1 MLQSTGASALVVDD
15 VAAGFLYNVSG
26 RGIFIRP
33 LQNHH
38 SNVMKQANVARET
51 VHIEEPRMLPKLLG
65 MTSVIAITSTG
76 AAAEMN
82 FNRISSFATFANN
95 QDASAESSAE
105 IISASGDGM
114 TLVYSDSPLG
124 VIGVIDITDP
134 TAPVAKGNIDV
145 GGEPTAVSVL
155 GNIAMTGVNT
165 SESYTAPSGM
175 LKAFDLTTMQ
185 EVAACDLGGQ
195 PDSTAIAPDGSFIAV
210 AIENERD
217 EDLGE
222 GGLGQMPGG
231 YVVTI
236 GIENGVPACDSMV
249 QIDVNGLAGIGPN
262 DPEPE
267 FVDVNATGEIVV
279 TMQENNHIV
288 IMTQTGEILNHFSA
302 GSVDLTGID
311 ATDERGAL
319 MFTEIQEGR
328 LREPDGVQWI
338 DNDHFAIANEGDMD
352 GGARGWTIFHK
363 DGTEVFEAG
372 NSFEHAIVQLGHY
385 PDKRSDAK
393 GAEPEGMEF
402 AIFNGTPYAFILAER
417 ASAVGVYDVT
427 DPKAPILSQMLP
439 SGIAPEGA
447 IAIPSRGL
455 FVTANE
461 ADLIE
466 DGGIRSH
473 VMIYEY
479 QDAPA
484 AYPQLTSAGADELIG
499 WGAISG
505 MVAGEDGIVY
515 AVNDS
520 FYSYQPAIFT
530 IDTTVAP
537 AQITSALPVTRGGF
551 AAQKLDLEGIT
562 LDGEGG
568 FWLASEG
575 RTDRMI
581 PHGIYHVNSDGE
593 IEEEISLPAELLAVE
608 RRFGFE
614 GITLIDGTLWMAVQR
629 EWADDPADH
638 VKLVSYNIDSA
649 EWGAVLYP
657 KAAADTGWVGLSEIV
672 AYAGDVYVI
681 ERDNQIGSN
690 AVIKMVYRI
699 SGDQMVPAAL
709 GGDLPIVTKETVRDL
724 IPDLQAGNGYVVD
737 KVEGL
742 AIFADG
748 AAWAS
753 TDNDGVDDSS
763 GETFFWSIGNF

>member
-1 MLQSTGASALVVDD
+1 MSLRLFS
-15 VAAGFLYNVSG
+15 
-26 RGIFIRP
+26 
-33 LQNHH
+33 
-38 SNVMKQANVARET
+38 
-51 VHIEEPRMLPKLLG
+51 
-65 MTSVIAITSTG
+65 MTSVIALTATSAT
-76 AAAEMN
+76 AEMN
-82 FNRISSFATFANN
+82 FNRISSFATFTNN
-95 QDASAESSAE
+95 VDVSAESSAE
-105 IISASGDGM
+105 IISVSGDGM

-124 VIGVIDITDP
+124 VIGMIDITDP

-145 GGEPTAVSVL
+145 DGEPTAVSVL
-155 GNIAMTGVNT
+155 GNIAMVGVNT

-175 LKAFDLTTMQ
+175 LKAFDMTSGAQ
-185 EVAACDLGGQ
+185 VAACDLGGQ
-195 PDSTAIAPDGSFIAV
+195 PDSTAMAPDGSFVVV

-217 EDLGE
+217 EDLGD
-222 GGLGQMPGG
+222 GSLGQMPGG

-236 GIENGVPACDSMV
+236 GIENDVPACDSMV
-249 QIDVNGLAGIGPN
+249 QIDVNGLADIGAG

-267 FVDVNATGEIVV
+267 FVDVNGAGEIVV

-288 IMTQTGEILNHFSA
+288 VLSQAGDILSDFSA
-302 GSVDLTGID
+302 GSVDLTEID

-319 MFTEIQEGR
+319 QFTETQNGR

-338 DNDHFAIANEGDMD
+338 DDEHFAIANEGDMN
-352 GGARGWTIFHK
+352 GGSRGWTIFNK
-363 DGTEVFEAG
+363 DGTEVYESG
-372 NSFEHAIVQLGHY
+372 NTFEHAIVQMGHY
-385 PDKRSDAK
+385 PDKRSDSK

-402 AIFNGTPYAFILAER
+402 AVFNGTPYAFILAER

-427 DPKAPILSQMLP
+427 DPSAPILAQMLP
-439 SGIAPEGA
+439 SGIGPEGA

-461 ADLIE
+461 KDLIE

-505 MVAGEDGIVY
+505 MVAGEDGMVY

-520 FYSYQPAIFT
+520 FYGYQPSIFT
-530 IDTTVAP
+530 IDTKVTP
-537 AQITSALPVTRGGF
+537 AQITHALPITRGGF

-562 LDGEGG
+562 RDGEGG

-575 RTDRMI
+575 RTGRMI
-581 PHGIYHVNSDGE
+581 PHGIYHVNSEGE
-593 IEEEISLPAELLAVE
+593 IKEEISLPAELLAVE

-638 VKLVSYNIDSA
+638 VKLVAYNIDSGK
-649 EWGAVLYP
+649 WGAVLYP
-657 KAAADTGWVGLSEIV
+657 KSAADSGWVGLSEIV
-672 AYAGDVYVI
+672 AHNGDVYVI
-681 ERDNQIGSN
+681 ERDNQIG
-690 AVIKMVYRI
+690 ADATIKMVYRI

-709 GGDLPIVTKETVRDL
+709 GGDLPVVTKDKVMDL
-724 IPDLQAGNGYVVD
+724 IPALESNHGYIVD

-742 AIFADG
+742 AIFTDG
-748 AAWAS
+748 SAWAS

-763 GETFFWSIGNF
+763 GETFFWSLGTF

>member
-1 MLQSTGASALVVDD
+1 MSFRL
-15 VAAGFLYNVSG
+15 
-26 RGIFIRP
+26 I
-33 LQNHH
+33 
-38 SNVMKQANVARET
+38 
-51 VHIEEPRMLPKLLG
+51 G
-65 MTSVIAITSTG
+65 MTSTFALAATG
-76 AAAEMN
+76 ALAEMN
-82 FNRISSFATFANN
+82 FNRIASFATFANN
-95 QDASAESSAE
+95 ADALAESSAE

-114 TLVYSDSPLG
+114 TLVYSDSPNG
-124 VIGVIDITDP
+124 VIGMIDITDP
-134 TAPVAKGNIDV
+134 SAPAALGNIDV

-155 GNIAMTGVNT
+155 GDIAMTGVNT
-165 SESYTAPSGM
+165 SESYTAPSGL
-175 LKAFDLTTMQ
+175 LKAFDITTGE

-195 PDSTAIAPDGSFIAV
+195 PDSTAIAPDGSFITI

-217 EDLGE
+217 EDLGD

-231 YVVTI
+231 FVVTLDI
-236 GIENGVPACDSMV
+236 KNGVPACDSMV
-249 QIDVNGLAGIGPN
+249 QIDVNGLADIGAG

-267 FVDVNATGEIVV
+267 FVDVNAAGEIVV

-288 IMTQTGEILNHFSA
+288 VMNKAGDILSHFSA
-302 GSVDLTGID
+302 GSVDLTEID
-311 ATDERGAL
+311 TIDERGAL
-319 MFTEIQEGR
+319 TFTGAQEGR

-338 DNDHFAIANEGDMD
+338 DNDLFAIANEGDMD
-352 GGARGWTIFHK
+352 GGARGWTIFNK
-363 DGTEVFEAG
+363 DGSEVYESGA
-372 NSFEHAIVQLGHY
+372 SFEHAIIQLGHY

-402 AIFNGTPYAFILAER
+402 GTFDGTPYAFILAER
-417 ASAVGVYDVT
+417 ASTVGVYDVT
-427 DPKAPILSQMLP
+427 DPSAPVLTQMLP

-455 FVTANE
+455 FITANE

-505 MVAGEDGIVY
+505 MVAGEDGLVY
-515 AVNDS
+515 VVNDS
-520 FYSYQPAIFT
+520 FYGYQPTIFT
-530 IDTTVAP
+530 IDTTQTP
-537 AQITSALPVTRGGF
+537 AQITTALPVTRGGV

-581 PHGIYHVNSDGE
+581 PHGLYHVNSDGE
-593 IEEEISLPAELLAVE
+593 IEEEIALPAELLAVE

-614 GITLIDGTLWMAVQR
+614 GVTLVDGTLWMAVQR

-638 VKLVSYNIDSA
+638 VKLVSYTIETG

-672 AYAGDVYVI
+672 AHNGDFYVV
-681 ERDNQIGSN
+681 ERDNQIGAN
-690 AVIKMVYRI
+690 AAIKMVYRI

-709 GGDLPIVTKETVRDL
+709 GGDLPVVEKEAVMDL
-724 IPDLQAGNGYVVD
+724 IPSLQSHNGYVVD

-748 AAWAS
+748 STWAS

-763 GETFFWSIGNF
+763 GETFFWSLGNL